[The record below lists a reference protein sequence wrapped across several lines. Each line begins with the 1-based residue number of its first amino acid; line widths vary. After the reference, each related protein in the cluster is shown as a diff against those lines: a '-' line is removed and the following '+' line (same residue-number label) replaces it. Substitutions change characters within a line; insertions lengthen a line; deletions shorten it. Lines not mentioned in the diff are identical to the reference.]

1 MPGAGGEIALV
12 ALTQGATLAT
22 IILGR
27 IRCIFRP
34 CDPSG
39 QCFQS
44 ACSDQPL
51 EKRDDHE
58 IDLQQC
64 ELDAGKV
71 AWVISAKGAS

>member
-1 MPGAGGEIALV
+1 MSEATIIALTS
-12 ALTQGATLAT
+12 ATTLAT

-27 IRCIFRP
+27 LRCIWRP

-51 EKRDDHE
+51 EKHDDHE

-64 ELDAGKV
+64 DLGSGKQC
-71 AWVISAKGAS
+71 WVISSKI